1 MGHTIKK
8 QHNTYPDDNEAW
20 LLREPGGS
28 GIVLE
33 RYTLPAAESAN
44 IDARLSTLVAALRD
58 VAAVDDVTYACG
70 LIDDWS
76 NIDAVDTAVVVA
88 VHILL

>member
-1 MGHTIKK
+1 ML
-8 QHNTYPDDNEAW
+8 D
-20 LLREPGGS
+20 
-28 GIVLE
+28 

-44 IDARLSTLVAALRD
+44 SDARLSTLMVVLRD
-58 VAAVDDVTYACG
+58 VAAVDPVTYAC
-70 LIDDWS
+70 DWS